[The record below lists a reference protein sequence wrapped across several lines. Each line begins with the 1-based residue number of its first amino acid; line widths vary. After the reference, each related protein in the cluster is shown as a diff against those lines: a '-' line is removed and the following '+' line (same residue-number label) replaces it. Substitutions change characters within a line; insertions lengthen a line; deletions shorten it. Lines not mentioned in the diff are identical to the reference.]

1 MVDST
6 ALSGWR
12 PTRRHLRA
20 IMVVAILTSLSAVIL
35 TNVLLP
41 SSGQALAK
49 HHSVPSVGKA
59 SARDSLPFS
68 RTDASGETKA
78 PAATAPSTNV
88 AKGSPVVPA
97 TTGATVAPSA
107 PAATVVTPTTTPIVP
122 TTTPAPAPTAPTP
135 GVAVVASLVA
145 QVEADGIDPGPTWT
159 WSMGDPSSL
168 CGTIPEPGAGTGCT
182 SGAPGEAKTVFAGLP
197 NLALVAHEMANA
209 ETENDAVPSLLN
221 TVTEAEAGTSWSP
234 IDAVASCLVA
244 HFMGFQDNAAG
255 TWQCP
260 STLASFVATNIH
272 DS

>member
-12 PTRRHLRA
+12 PTRRHLVT

-35 TNVLLP
+35 TSALLP
-41 SSGQALAK
+41 SSGQALVK
-49 HHSVPSVGKA
+49 HHSIRSAGKA

-78 PAATAPSTNV
+78 PAAAPSTNV
-88 AKGSPVVPA
+88 AKHAPVVP
-97 TTGATVAPSA
+97 TTTDATVAPSA
-107 PAATVVTPTTTPIVP
+107 PVATVVTPTTAPVVP
-122 TTTPAPAPTAPTP
+122 TTTPAPAPAAATSD
-135 GVAVVASLVA
+135 VAVVASLVA

-159 WSMGDPSSL
+159 WTMGDPSSS
-168 CGTIPEPGAGTGCT
+168 CGTIPVPGAGTGCT
-182 SGAPGEAKTVFAGLP
+182 SGAPGEAKTVFAGTP

-260 STLASFVATNIH
+260 FTLASFVATNIH